1 VTAVTARAAKRAAE
15 IRRIADGT
23 LKSTKLVGVRLIEA
37 DSVKALFEQGE

>member
-1 VTAVTARAAKRAAE
+1 VTAVTARPAKRAAE